1 MEAVHVNDK
10 GTKELAAEAKAMEA
24 AGDTKSALKLYTK
37 LSRLRPSDTGV
48 YHRMAILHRKEKDYT
63 SEMQVVEK
71 ALAAL
76 QKIYTRTAEANS
88 TVKKISARI
97 NRAFGMVDRKGNPLF
112 DPEPVIKWKRRK
124 AIVAKKIKSAVG

>member
-10 GTKELAAEAKAMEA
+10 GMKELAAEAKAMEA
-24 AGDTKSALKLYTK
+24 AGDTKSAIRLYTK

-48 YHRMAILHRKEKDYT
+48 YHRLAILYRKEEDYAN
-63 SEMQVVEK
+63 EMQVIDK
-71 ALAAL
+71 AIAAL
-76 QKIYTRTAEANS
+76 QKIYTRTADANS

-124 AIVAKKIKSAVG
+124 MIVAKKMKSKTL